1 MSVERKHNM
10 VYGFFTDE
18 ALHLIAQVTENI
30 PFLVGNEEFDAVID
44 DCIDAL
50 DGKPLPAHY
59 SAKGFDFPDDMPEDG
74 YYPAM
79 ALHYLMEVI
88 DKYKIPLSEKY
99 RKLVDSFFSLNGI
112 NFAWDKEKFID
123 DSFYPLEEDRLEDL
137 KKYREELSDEN
148 ADSEKIERVDYK
160 IFSLEQ
166 RIKEPEKNKALK
178 KLKELIEANG
188 GKDPT
193 EEQFADFEE
202 CDA

>member
-1 MSVERKHNM
+1 M
-10 VYGFFTDE
+10 VYEFFTDE

-30 PFLVGNEEFDAVID
+30 PFLVENEEFDSVID
-44 DCIDAL
+44 DCSDAL
-50 DGKPLPAHY
+50 GGKPLPEHY
-59 SAKGFDFPDDMPEDG
+59 SIKGFDFPDDMPEDG

-99 RKLVDSFFSLNGI
+99 RKSVDSFFGLNGI
-112 NFAWDKEKFID
+112 NFVWDKEKFID

-137 KKYREELSDEN
+137 KKYREELSEEN
-148 ADSEKIERVDYK
+148 SDAEKIKRVECK
-160 IFSLEQ
+160 ILSLEQ
-166 RIKEPEKNKALK
+166 RLKEPEANKALK
-178 KLKELIEANG
+178 QLKKLIEDNG